1 MKKHTIALI
10 ARSLLVLLLFT
21 CGIAAAGETPQLEK
35 LKYTAVSPGAEEVTL
50 QFNGSYSPK
59 IFTLKGESPRVIL
72 DFADMT
78 HSRAIKTVTAT
89 DGAIIKRVR
98 VGMHADGSPKTRV
111 VFDLATLKDVDY
123 TQSFDEKTST
133 LTLRFTGPA
142 KAAEPA
148 KTPAPRKQ
156 QDKPTAKAAAAAPQT
171 ATTKSVTKEK
181 AAESATASVAAPEVP
196 KPAPA
201 TADLQQ
207 PAPDKAAQD
216 AAVAVTEK
224 PAQQPAA
231 TPVQAPE
238 KAALPPQPVQAEKQP
253 AAVEKKA
260 ETQPPAKPVPA
271 PAQEKT
277 PAVAK
282 PDEQSV
288 PAPTAET
295 AKKDK
300 PAETQPAVAEAKP
313 EEKKVEKTAK
323 AQAAEPGK
331 GDAKTENAKTETPAD
346 AAKSEE
352 GPQLEYV
359 KFDPNS
365 PKGEMVL
372 FKLNGFHPPA
382 VHGVEEGIPRVVC
395 DFNNTKLLDAG
406 KGTIKA
412 NGKFV
417 KMIRTTKTKKPEKVR
432 VVIDLEPNRSYDL
445 QQVFF
450 KEDNL
455 FVIIVNTVKK

>member
-21 CGIAAAGETPQLEK
+21 CGIAAGGETPQLEK
-35 LKYTAVSPGAEEVTL
+35 LKFTAVSPGAEEVTL
-50 QFNGSYSPK
+50 QLNGSYSPK

-78 HSRAIKTVTAT
+78 HSRAIKTVTTT

-98 VGMHADGSPKTRV
+98 VGMHSDGSPKTRV

-123 TQSFDEKTST
+123 TQSFNEKTST
-133 LTLRFTGPA
+133 LTLRFTRPA
-142 KAAEPA
+142 KAAETA
-148 KTPAPRKQ
+148 KTPALRKQ
-156 QDKPTAKAAAAAPQT
+156 QDKPMEKAASAAPQT

-181 AAESATASVAAPEVP
+181 AAKNTTASAAAPEAP

-201 TADLQQ
+201 PADVQQ
-207 PAPDKAAQD
+207 PAPDKVAQD
-216 AAVAVTEK
+216 VAVADK

-231 TPVQAPE
+231 TPAQVPE
-238 KAALPPQPVQAEKQP
+238 KAALPPQPVQAETQ
-253 AAVEKKA
+253 AATVEKQA
-260 ETQPPAKPVPA
+260 ETPPPAKPTPPPV
-271 PAQEKT
+271 QEKA

-288 PAPTAET
+288 PVPAAET

-300 PAETQPAVAEAKP
+300 PAETQQAVAEAKA
-313 EEKKVEKTAK
+313 EEKKVEKTVK
-323 AQAAEPGK
+323 AQTAEPGK
-331 GDAKTENAKTETPAD
+331 ADARAENAKTEAPAA